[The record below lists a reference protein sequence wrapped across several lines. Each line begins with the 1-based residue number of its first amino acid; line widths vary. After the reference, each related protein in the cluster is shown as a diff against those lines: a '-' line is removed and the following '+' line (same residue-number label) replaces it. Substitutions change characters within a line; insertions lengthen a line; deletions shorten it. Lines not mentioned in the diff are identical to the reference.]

1 MKNISFLYLF
11 ISFVSFSQNM
21 PNNTISLEESLG
33 YVKKYHPII
42 KQAKLIVNTNQ
53 AKLLKARGGF
63 DPKIEVDY
71 SNKNFK
77 NTEYYKTLVSSF
89 KIPTWYGI
97 ELKAS
102 YENNSGKYL
111 NPQYKTPKNG
121 LYNVGVSVSLA
132 KNLFINK
139 RMATLKKAKIYTKQS
154 KLEQQLLVN
163 TILFDAISAYLNW
176 TQYYQQYSVF
186 QNYYANATIRHHN
199 VIKNFKAG
207 DKAAVDTLE
216 TSINLEN
223 RKLDLEKA
231 RIKHLKSK
239 VAFSNYLW
247 INNNIPME
255 LKNNMIPDIATFSK
269 IDKLLK
275 IVEIDLDENK
285 LEQHP
290 KLKLLALKKNNLQ
303 INKRLKI
310 NNLLPKVDFQY
321 NLLSSEV
328 HNFDDFSTFNVSN
341 YKNSLQVSVP
351 LFLRKAR
358 GDLKIAKIK
367 LQDLDF
373 EISSTK
379 IILQNKIKATKQEI
393 VSYEKQHNILQNLV
407 NNYKRI
413 VKSEERKFSLG
424 ESSLFLI
431 NYREV
436 KLIETNLKAI
446 KNEYEYAKTKS
457 KLLKLL
463 GKLTNI

>member
-275 IVEIDLDENK
+275 IVENDFNKIDEND

-290 KLKLLALKKNNLQ
+290 KLKLLGLKKNNLQ

-310 NNLLPKVDFQY
+310 NNLLPKIDFQY

-328 HNFDDFSTFNVSN
+328 HNFDSFNASN

-351 LFLRKAR
+351 LFLRKSR

-393 VSYEKQHNILQNLV
+393 VSYQKQHNILKNLV

>member
-21 PNNTISLEESLG
+21 PNNILSLEESLG
-33 YVKKYHPII
+33 YIKKYHPII
-42 KQAKLIVNTNQ
+42 KQAKLIINTNQ
-53 AKLLKARGGF
+53 AKLLKARGSF

-77 NTEYYKTLVSSF
+77 NAQYYKTLVSSF

-97 ELKAS
+97 ELKGS

-111 NPQYKTPKNG
+111 NPQYKTPENG
-121 LYNVGVSVSLA
+121 LYNVGISIPLA

-154 KLEQQLLVN
+154 GLEQQLLVN
-163 TILFDAISAYLNW
+163 NVLFDAISAYLNW

-186 QNYYANATIRHHN
+186 KNYYANATIRHNN

-239 VAFSNYLW
+239 LAFSNYLW

-255 LKNNMIPDIATFSK
+255 LKNNMIPDISTFSK
-269 IDKLLK
+269 VDNLLK
-275 IVEIDLDENK
+275 TAEINLDEND

-328 HNFDDFSTFNVSN
+328 NNFDSFNASN

-351 LFLRKAR
+351 LFLRKSR

-393 VSYEKQHNILQNLV
+393 VSYQKQQNILKNLV
-407 NNYKRI
+407 NNYKTI

-457 KLLKLL
+457 KLVKLL
-463 GKLTNI
+463 GKLNNL